1 MFSGEEEGE
10 KESGCVYANTDRSG
24 FDLFVI
30 LTRRGS
36 RNFKR
41 STGIQW
47 LERLVIQGLLLNQ
60 KFALGLRVAFVLLS
74 ALA

>member
-1 MFSGEEEGE
+1 MCV
-10 KESGCVYANTDRSG
+10 CVYANTDRSG

-30 LTRRGS
+30 LTRRGA

-41 STGIQW
+41 STCIQW

-60 KFALGLRVAFVLLS
+60 KFASGLRVAFVLLS
-74 ALA
+74 VLA

>member
-1 MFSGEEEGE
+1 M
-10 KESGCVYANTDRSG
+10 CVYANTDRSG

-30 LTRRGS
+30 LTRRGA

-41 STGIQW
+41 STCIQW

-60 KFALGLRVAFVLLS
+60 KVCFRLEGSFCVAERTCLKKKC
-74 ALA
+74 